1 MIYKRKFDR
10 KTFEK
15 YNKVLKN
22 QESERFDESFGTETR
37 KGHWNGSLSLEM
49 AIELGK
55 KSFDDRRLSSLLFN
69 VKYTRISAGV
79 SLEGLVVSS
88 KVLFPIVLQCSFTDD
103 DEMLIN

>member
-37 KGHWNGSLSLEM
+37 KGHWNGSLLLEM

-55 KSFDDRRLSSLLFN
+55 NHSTTVDFRLSCLMSSTRESRRMYLSRDSLCPRKYYSQLSFN
-69 VKYTRISAGV
+69 AA
-79 SLEGLVVSS
+79 SLTMMRCL
-88 KVLFPIVLQCSFTDD
+88 
-103 DEMLIN
+103 

>member
-10 KTFEK
+10 KKHSKNTRRL
-15 YNKVLKN
+15 LKS

-55 KSFDDRRLSSLLFN
+55 NHSTTF
-69 VKYTRISAGV
+69 V
-79 SLEGLVVSS
+79 SLV
-88 KVLFPIVLQCSFTDD
+88 
-103 DEMLIN
+103 

>member
-55 KSFDDRRLSSLLFN
+55 NHSTTVDFRLSCLMSS
-69 VKYTRISAGV
+69 TRDLGGCISRGTRCV
-79 SLEGLVVSS
+79 LESIIPNCPSMQLH
-88 KVLFPIVLQCSFTDD
+88 
-103 DEMLIN
+103 